1 MMPAMA
7 AAVGSAAEVEQLA
20 HYVVSLSGGGHDA
33 TKAALGKGK
42 FEVCA
47 ACHGTEGRGN
57 PALGAP
63 NLSDRIWLHG
73 GGVASVIEAINK
85 GRGGVMPAFKD
96 SLGEGKVHVLAAYV
110 WGLSNKPASAGK

>member
-1 MMPAMA
+1 
-7 AAVGSAAEVEQLA
+7 AAVGSGSEVEHLA

-47 ACHGTEGRGN
+47 ACHGAEGRGN

-63 NLSDRIWLHG
+63 NLSDRIWLYG

-96 SLGEGKVHVLAAYV
+96 SLGEGKVHLLAAYI
-110 WGLSNKPASAGK
+110 WGLSNSPATAAR